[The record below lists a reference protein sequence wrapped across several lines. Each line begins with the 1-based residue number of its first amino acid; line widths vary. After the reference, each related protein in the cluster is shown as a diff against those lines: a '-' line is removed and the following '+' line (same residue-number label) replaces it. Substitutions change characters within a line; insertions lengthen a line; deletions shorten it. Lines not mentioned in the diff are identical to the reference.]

1 MNESPALLDLRNVSC
16 GYNGSPILRGV
27 NIRIEPG
34 QMWFLLG
41 ANGTG
46 KSTLLKVMLGLLRPS
61 AGELRTPEN
70 RKRSTRIGFVPQH
83 AAMNRSLPSTVRE
96 FVDLGF
102 VGQGVRGARRAET
115 LARCLETVG
124 LAGRERDD
132 LRTLS
137 GGIRQRAVLARALV
151 RDPNLLVLDEPTNHL
166 DATDETDFV
175 ELLVNLNRTR
185 GMSVVFVT
193 HDASIA
199 AQLAT
204 HVALFHDGTVA
215 AGPAATILAEYEL
228 ERRLR
233 GRTGEAVRPSFTGS
247 DSS

>member
-1 MNESPALLDLRNVSC
+1 MSESPPLLELRDVSC
-16 GYNGSPILRGV
+16 GYQGSTVLRGV
-27 NIRIEPG
+27 NLRIEPE

-46 KSTLLKVMLGLLRPS
+46 KSTLLKVMLGLLQPS
-61 AGELRTPEN
+61 AGELRTPGN

-83 AAMNRSLPSTVRE
+83 AAVNRSLPSTVRE

-102 VGQGVRGARRAET
+102 VGQGVRGTRRAET
-115 LARCLETVG
+115 LTRCLETVG

-132 LRTLS
+132 LKTLS

-166 DATDETDFV
+166 DATAEADFV
-175 ELLVNLNRTR
+175 ELLVQLNRTR

-193 HDASIA
+193 HDAPLA
-199 AQLAT
+199 ARLAT
-204 HVALFHDGTVA
+204 HVALFRDGTVT
-215 AGPAATILAEYEL
+215 AGPTATILAEYEL
-228 ERRLR
+228 ERRLP
-233 GRTGEAVRPSFTGS
+233 GRSGGATQPGLTEN
-247 DSS
+247 DSQ